1 MSNSFTKNQ
10 EVMQISDVLLSQ
22 ESDVLELDNKKFMS
36 KKELKKLQE
45 KERKNKEKKE
55 NELLCSKIKNETLS
69 DDFAEENYGKK
80 KMNQSFEKSGKQ
92 FHPICNLSELM
103 DGKDVVLRARLQ
115 TSRLQEG
122 NKMCFLLLRQHLSTV
137 QALVIADE
145 KLISRKMVKWCGSIS
160 PESIVLV
167 EGQIKKS
174 PGIITSSTQ
183 QDVEVHIHKIFI
195 ESESSNKLPFQIEDA
210 NRPENEI
217 KHDEDYSKDE
227 PKFARVNLD
236 TRLSNRIID
245 LRTFASQAIFRISSG
260 ICQLFREYFVE
271 NNFIEIHTP
280 KIISFP
286 SEGGS
291 NVFRLEY
298 FKGNAYLAQSPQI
311 YKQMLIVSDFDRVFE
326 IAPVFRA
333 EDSNTHR
340 HMTEF
345 TGIDLEM
352 SFCEHYHEVLEMIE
366 GLFIYIFKEIPKR
379 YSHEMSVIRKQFPI
393 SEFQFLKDDK
403 PVRFTFREIID
414 LLKKAGIRSDNDEEY
429 YTDLSTDEERKLGI
443 LIKKQFNVDFY
454 SVDKFPLLTRPFY
467 TMPDPED
474 SRLSN
479 SYDFFIRGEEV
490 LSGSQ
495 RIHDSEYL
503 QERMKT
509 MKINTMGLED
519 YIDGFKYG
527 APPHGGGGIGLERVV
542 FLYLGLGNIRRSSLF
557 PRDPKRL
564 NP

>member
-429 YTDLSTDEERKLGI
+429 YTDLS
-443 LIKKQFNVDFY
+443 
-454 SVDKFPLLTRPFY
+454 
-467 TMPDPED
+467 
-474 SRLSN
+474 LSN